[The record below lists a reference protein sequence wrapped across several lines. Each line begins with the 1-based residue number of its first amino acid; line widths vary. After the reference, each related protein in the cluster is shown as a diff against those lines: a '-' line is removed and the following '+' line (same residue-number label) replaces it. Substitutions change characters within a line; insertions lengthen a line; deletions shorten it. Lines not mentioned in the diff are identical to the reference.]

1 MNSKK
6 YKTVFIQIQGFLVM
20 FILYIIIGIFWK
32 SLVNNEGLLLLLYSG
47 TFLFANYGPNATTF
61 LLPSVT
67 YSEECRSTL
76 NGLSAAAGK
85 LGAVVGASIFAPA
98 VDIWGVNVV
107 MICCGL
113 VSLIGLTLTKI
124 CLG

>member
-1 MNSKK
+1 
-6 YKTVFIQIQGFLVM
+6 M
-20 FILYIIIGIFWK
+20 FILYIIIGIFWT
-32 SLVNNEGLLLLLYSG
+32 SIIDNEGLLLLLYSG
-47 TFLFANYGPNATTF
+47 TFLFANYGPNSSTF

-85 LGAVVGASIFAPA
+85 VGAVVGAIIFAPA

-107 MICCGL
+107 MICCGF
-113 VSLIGLTLTKI
+113 VSLIALVITKT